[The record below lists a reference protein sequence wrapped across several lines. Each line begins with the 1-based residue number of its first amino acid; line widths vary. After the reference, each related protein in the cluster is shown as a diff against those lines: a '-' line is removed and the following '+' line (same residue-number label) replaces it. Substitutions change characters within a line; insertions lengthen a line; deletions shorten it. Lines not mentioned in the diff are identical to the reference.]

1 MKQITFIVLLVLTA
15 LIVRA
20 QDTVQYTGSTLANV
34 DYHNGQ
40 LSPVIGVHNIQ
51 VVRANREMPE
61 TADGFGWTYNHGPNM
76 AYWKGS
82 FYIQYLSNEVGEHI
96 PPGQVF
102 LAKSADGYKWEIPV
116 VLFPPYKIPDGTTKE
131 GIEGVAKD
139 LYAVLHQRMGFYVA
153 PNGKLLTLGYF
164 GVCLNAKDDPN
175 DGNGIGRAVREI
187 KEDGSMGSI
196 YFIRYNKNWNEK
208 NTTYP
213 FYKSSKDK
221 KFKEAC
227 DALLAEPLMM
237 QQWVEEADRDDPL
250 IPLKK
255 QFKAFSYY
263 HLTDGRVVGLWK
275 YALTSISDDGGHNWE
290 YDPVRAP
297 GFVNKNAKIW
307 GQKLSDGNYATV
319 YNPSQF
325 RWPLAISL
333 SNDGLEY
340 TNLHLINGE
349 ISTMRYGGQ
358 YKSYG
363 PQYVRGILEGNGTPP
378 DGAMWVTYSMNKE
391 DIWVS
396 EIPVPVVTKAAT
408 QANEEFNEMPNGKE
422 LDHWNI
428 FSPLWAPVKIEKNDI
443 GIKTLVLRDKDPYD
457 YAVAERVVLESKKLS
472 VEFELEAAQNDNG
485 ILHVELHD
493 AKGNAALRI
502 VFNEEGTILNK
513 DGYNIGRIGTYE
525 PNKTYAVKIEAD
537 ADRNYFEVF
546 INGEK
551 KTGRICFQKVESFAS
566 VMFRTGERRYYP
578 NIESPQMQL
587 FDVENGG
594 IPVKEAV
601 YQIKSFKTKAP
612 SGSPKGGE

>member
-1 MKQITFIVLLVLTA
+1 MKQFNIVIILLLVIHT
-15 LIVRA
+15 VSA
-20 QDTVQYTGSTLANV
+20 QDTVHYTGSVISNI
-34 DYHNGQ
+34 DYHHGQ

-61 TADGFGWTYNHGPNM
+61 TADDFGWTYNHGPNM
-76 AYWKGS
+76 AWWNGN

-102 LAKSADGYKWEIPV
+102 LTKSVDGYTWEKPV

-131 GIEGVAKD
+131 GVDGVAKD
-139 LYAVLHQRMGFYVA
+139 LYAVLHQRMGFFVA

-164 GVCLNAKDDPN
+164 GICLNAKDDPN

-187 KEDGSMGSI
+187 NADETLGPI
-196 YFIRYNKNWNEK
+196 YFIRYNKNWSEK
-208 NTTYP
+208 NTSYP

-227 DALLAEPLMM
+227 EALLAEPLMM

-255 QFKAFSYY
+255 QYKAFSYY

-275 YALTSISDDGGHNWE
+275 YALSSISSDGGKTWE

-297 GFVNKNAKIW
+297 RFVNKNAKIW
-307 GQKLSDGNYATV
+307 GQKLSDGTYATV

-333 SNDGLEY
+333 SADGLEY
-340 TNLHLINGE
+340 TNLHVVNGE

-363 PQYVRGILEGNGTPP
+363 PQYIRGILEGNGVPP
-378 DGAMWVTYSMNKE
+378 DSNLWLTYSMNKE

-396 EIPVPVVTKAAT
+396 VVPVPVLTSALKHTNNV
-408 QANEEFNEMPNGKE
+408 FNNMPNGLE
-422 LDHWNI
+422 LRQWNI
-428 FSPLWAPVKIEKNDI
+428 FSPIWAPVKIEKDNK
-443 GIKTLVLRDKDPYD
+443 GIKALVLRDKDPYD
-457 YAVAERVVLESKKLS
+457 YAVAEKIMPVSKKLK
-472 VEFELEAAQNDNG
+472 VEFELEADQNDHG
-485 ILHVELHD
+485 LLQIEIHD
-493 AKGNAALRI
+493 AKGNAAIRLSL
-502 VFNEEGTILNK
+502 NNEGTILNK
-513 DGYNIGRIGTYE
+513 DGYNIGGIAAYE
-525 PNKTYAVKIEAD
+525 AGKKYKIRIEAD
-537 ADRNYFEVF
+537 ANRNYFEVF
-546 INGEK
+546 INDEK
-551 KTGRICFQKVESFAS
+551 KTGRICFQKVDSFAKL
-566 VMFRTGERRYYP
+566 MFRTGERRYYP
-578 NIESPQMQL
+578 NIESPQMQE

-594 IPVKEAV
+594 VPVKEAV
-601 YQIKSFKTKAP
+601 FRISSFTS
-612 SGSPKGGE
+612 SGE